1 MKRTALI
8 IFIAAFA
15 AVCANA
21 QVSQKSII
29 FSLGAG
35 FSVGGTA
42 PLGMPAEIRNINSFS
57 LTPNYQASIF
67 AEKRFGVLG
76 FVTGIRFENKGMK
89 EEANVKNYHMAM
101 VQGEQSVEGQ
111 FTGDVTTE
119 VKQMMLSV
127 PLMLS
132 WNTSESFRLRFGP
145 YASYLLKKGF
155 SGYARNGY
163 LRLGNPTGP
172 KIMIGD
178 GDDRGDYDFSDD
190 MRTMQYGVGLGCD
203 WFFLGNFGLYA
214 DLEWGL
220 TGIHHSAFKTVE
232 QKLFPIYGTLGLTYR
247 F

>member
-57 LTPNYQASIF
+57 LTPNYQASIL
-67 AEKRFGVLG
+67 AEKRFGALG

-101 VQGEQSVEGQ
+101 VRVSRVSKDSSPG
-111 FTGDVTTE
+111 
-119 VKQMMLSV
+119 
-127 PLMLS
+127 
-132 WNTSESFRLRFGP
+132 TSLQRSSR
-145 YASYLLKKGF
+145 
-155 SGYARNGY
+155 
-163 LRLGNPTGP
+163 
-172 KIMIGD
+172 
-178 GDDRGDYDFSDD
+178 
-190 MRTMQYGVGLGCD
+190 
-203 WFFLGNFGLYA
+203 
-214 DLEWGL
+214 
-220 TGIHHSAFKTVE
+220 
-232 QKLFPIYGTLGLTYR
+232 
-247 F
+247 